1 MAIGWWDCQAGA
13 AGDMCLGALV
23 DAGAP
28 LDALQAAVDAVP
40 VGPVLLS
47 QQTVNRHGVAA
58 TLVDVRI
65 ERSSVVRTWANI
77 RDLLEAAA
85 LPDRVRTIA
94 LAAFGR
100 LADAEAAAH
109 RTAPDQVHFHEVG
122 GQDAV
127 ADIVGTAAG
136 LHALGIDRLF
146 ASPVALGSGMTRGEH
161 GLLPVP
167 TPAVL
172 ALLREAGAPVLGG
185 RAPYE
190 LCTPTGAAL
199 LAATVTGWGEL
210 PQMRVRAV
218 GVGAGSRDLAEL
230 PNVLRIVVGD
240 PTATPSEAGQTSAA
254 VVVEANVDDL
264 DPRLWPGVLTSL
276 LAAGAAD
283 AWLTPILMK
292 KGRPAHTLAV
302 LTTTERLPALRRVIF
317 EQTSTIGLREHP
329 VRKHALDRETV
340 TIDLRGVP
348 IRVKLA
354 RLDGVV
360 VTATPEYDDLAAAA
374 TELGVPVTELLTAA
388 SSVTRSLVERLPG

>member
-1 MAIGWWDCQAGA
+1 MRIGWWDCQAGA

-28 LDALQAAVDAVP
+28 LDALQAAVDAVAI
-40 VGPVLLS
+40 GPVLLS
-47 QQTVNRHGVAA
+47 QQTVNRHSVAA

-85 LPDRVRTIA
+85 LPDQVRTIA
-94 LAAFGR
+94 LGAFGR
-100 LADAEAAAH
+100 LAAAEAAAH

-136 LHALGIDRLF
+136 LHALGIDRLS

-167 TPAVL
+167 SPAVL
-172 ALLREAGAPVLGG
+172 ALLRDAGAPVLGG

-190 LCTPTGAAL
+190 MCTPTGAAL
-199 LAATVTGWGEL
+199 LAATVTRWGEL
-210 PQMRVRAV
+210 PEMRVRAV
-218 GVGAGSRDLAEL
+218 GVGAGSRDIAEL

-240 PTATPSEAGQTSAA
+240 PTAPPPGAGQASQA

-302 LTTTERLPALRRVIF
+302 LATAEQLPALRRVIF
-317 EQTSTIGLREHP
+317 EETSTIGLREHP
-329 VRKHALDRETV
+329 VGKHALDRETV

-354 RLDGVV
+354 RLDGVLL
-360 VTATPEYDDLAAAA
+360 TATPEYDDLAAAA
-374 TELGVPVTELLTAA
+374 TDLGVPVKELLAA
-388 SSVTRSLVERLPG
+388 ATSVARSLIERLPG